1 MNVACDHNLTGPA
14 HLILARVD
22 DAAAAA
28 AAAAVGGGGDEA
40 GVKTDAGDGGD
51 EDEEEDERVVLHFHG
66 MDGTIPLDDDG
77 ELAMAC
83 SDGMGMPA
91 NQDYYGPSIWAAVAM
106 PVPGTYKV
114 FISVN
119 RSNAGLVTPSYA
131 ITVAPAPPPLSGATQ
146 AEHENEQ
153 AKAKASAKGK
163 GEGGGKE
170 RVLFE
175 SQMALCAA
183 ASAGE
188 IRAAGG
194 ATSSAGNLGWML
206 GGGTQ
211 TMEYLRLALLVVTV
225 ALILLKFVYRPS
237 WWLRKRRS
245 VRDLLG
251 RVPSIALLDITGKKE
266 DGRSVSVSVSGSSR
280 SNGTSSTAA
289 SHPTSLSLSPSSA
302 AAVAESSAGSM
313 RARSPRSPKTSPRP
327 PHAGSSRY
335 PGSLLRERG
344 TSDSCAEN
352 P

>member
-1 MNVACDHNLTGPA
+1 M
-14 HLILARVD
+14 R
-22 DAAAAA
+22 
-28 AAAAVGGGGDEA
+28 
-40 GVKTDAGDGGD
+40 
-51 EDEEEDERVVLHFHG
+51 
-66 MDGTIPLDDDG
+66 
-77 ELAMAC
+77 
-83 SDGMGMPA
+83 
-91 NQDYYGPSIWAAVAM
+91 
-106 PVPGTYKV
+106 
-114 FISVN
+114 
-119 RSNAGLVTPSYA
+119 
-131 ITVAPAPPPLSGATQ
+131 
-146 AEHENEQ
+146 
-153 AKAKASAKGK
+153 
-163 GEGGGKE
+163 
-170 RVLFE
+170 FE

-251 RVPSIALLDITGKKE
+251 RVPSIASLDITGKKE
-266 DGRSVSVSVSGSSR
+266 DGRSVSVSVSGSHSVGSGGSR
-280 SNGTSSTAA
+280 INGTSSTAA
-289 SHPTSLSLSPSSA
+289 SHPSALSLSPSSA